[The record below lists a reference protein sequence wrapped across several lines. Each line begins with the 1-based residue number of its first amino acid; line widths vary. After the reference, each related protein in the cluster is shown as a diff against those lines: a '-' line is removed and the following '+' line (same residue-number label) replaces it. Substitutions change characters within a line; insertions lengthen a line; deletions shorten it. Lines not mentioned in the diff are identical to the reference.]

1 MRRRARLGTSSQ
13 VIPCADARATDF
25 RALDAAAD
33 ARGILHHVA
42 IRARQALA
50 SGYPVPDVGPLALR
64 QAIYEAPDR
73 Q

>member
-1 MRRRARLGTSSQ
+1 
-13 VIPCADARATDF
+13 
-25 RALDAAAD
+25 LDAAAD